1 MLQLR
6 FLKLFLLSLGI
17 TFICQ
22 THATGLEEKKPFE
35 VIGATP
41 TIFSPKQNTFVLED
55 RTGSISAQEALKRQD
70 EFKPA
75 ADMGSIDA
83 HSHYWIMQKIISRLG
98 SDRDFRLEGAGWLSI
113 NTSIIRPDGSLH
125 VLKPSGFYYGNYAH
139 LTDTDPT
146 LPSSAMASSQHA
158 LFTLYQGETLTLLSH
173 TKSHASLPPKSFVL
187 RIVDNARFLETRRFG
202 LYIEGG
208 LLGILFALG
217 IFGWFS
223 CFSNKDRTSFFY
235 ALWITF
241 AFIQIFCLSTQD
253 GIHFTEFI
261 FNSDN
266 VYFSNTSLTYIFNN
280 IGGYGQA
287 IFYFLFAS
295 AFLQL
300 DKYFPLI
307 QKITYLYVFTFLTHA
322 IIFTF
327 LIHNFS
333 PQWVWMPLVLFT
345 LSMFIMNY
353 VCGVI
358 RYRQGMKI
366 VIFFLIGA
374 IPYMCLRFIFG
385 LGLAGVT
392 SPFTYLPE
400 SGIRYLL
407 QNSNVSQALGMC
419 CEAIVMALAVVSRAR
434 WIQQDLAISLDTQ
447 KTLIENQ
454 NKVLELTVA
463 DRTSELEG
471 INGDLKAQTL
481 ELEQQRSRLEG
492 LSNQLAK
499 YLPPQIH
506 EALFSGKYDTEITT
520 QRKKL
525 TVFFSDI
532 KDFTRTV
539 ESLQPEELTEY
550 LNEYFSEMTQIALS
564 YGATIDKYIGDAVML
579 FFGDPESKGVRED
592 ARACVAMALEMQ
604 EQMLVLQRRW
614 LERGFKNPFVIRIG
628 INTGFCNVGNFGS
641 EQRLS
646 YTIIGGEVNVAQRL
660 EASCDPGGILI
671 SHDTFVQVDDLVQ
684 VEERQA
690 VNLKGIDRSIKTYAV
705 KGRREEAD
713 KPLRFSHTQG
723 VHIDLSPKTLSN
735 LDCRLI
741 ADQFKALAQQ
751 LEVMH
756 TDIPPDSKAH
766 KE

>member
-1 MLQLR
+1 MLQLK
-6 FLKLFLLSLGI
+6 FLRLFLLLVGL
-17 TFICQ
+17 TFFGQ
-22 THATGLEEKKPFE
+22 THATDLEEKKAFE
-35 VIGATP
+35 VTDATP

-55 RTGSISAQEALKRQD
+55 RTGSMSVEDVLQRKD
-70 EFKPA
+70 EFKPSG
-75 ADMGSIDA
+75 DMGSIDA
-83 HSHYWIMQKIISRLG
+83 RSHYWIMQKIVSRLV

-113 NTSIIRPDGSLH
+113 NTSVIRPDGALQE
-125 VLKPSGFYYGNYAH
+125 LKPSGFYYGNYAH

-146 LPSSAMASSQHA
+146 LSTSATATSQHA
-158 LFTLYQGETLTLLSH
+158 LFTLYQGEALTLLSH
-173 TKSHASLPPKSFVL
+173 TKPHASLPPRSFVL
-187 RIVDNARFLETRRFG
+187 RVVDNARFLETRRFG
-202 LYIEGG
+202 LYVEGG

-223 CFSNKDRTSFFY
+223 YFSNKDKTSFFY

-261 FNSDN
+261 FNSDG
-266 VYFSNTSLTYIFNN
+266 VYFFNTSLTYLFNN

-300 DKYFPLI
+300 DKYFPLA

-322 IIFTF
+322 VIFTF

-333 PQWVWMPLVLFT
+333 PQWVWMPLVIFT

-353 VCGVI
+353 ACGVI

-366 VIFFLIGA
+366 IIFFLIGA
-374 IPYMCLRFIFG
+374 IPYMCFRFIFG

-392 SPFTYLPE
+392 SPFTFLPE

-481 ELEQQRSRLEG
+481 ELEQQRSRFEG

-506 EALFSGKYDTEITT
+506 DALFSGRYNTKITT

-532 KDFTRTV
+532 KDFTRTA
-539 ESLQPEELTEY
+539 ESLQPESLTEY

-579 FFGDPESKGVRED
+579 FFGDPESKGVKED
-592 ARACVAMALEMQ
+592 ARACVEMAMEMQ
-604 EQMLVLQRRW
+604 ERMVVLQKRW
-614 LERGFKNPFVIRIG
+614 RERGFEHPFVIRIG

-641 EQRLS
+641 DQRLS

-671 SHDTFVQVDDLVQ
+671 SHDTFIQVDELVQ

-690 VNLKGIDRSIKTYAV
+690 VNLKGIDRSIKTYAI
-705 KGRREEAD
+705 KGRREETD
-713 KPLRFSHTQG
+713 KPLRFSHAQG
-723 VHIDLSPKTLSN
+723 VHIDLSPNTLNN

-741 ADQFKALAQQ
+741 ADQLKALVQQ

-756 TDIPPDSKAH
+756 KDTALVSKVRD
-766 KE
+766 

>member
-1 MLQLR
+1 MLQLK
-6 FLKLFLLSLGI
+6 FLRLFLLLVGL
-17 TFICQ
+17 TFFGQ
-22 THATGLEEKKPFE
+22 THATDLEEKKAFE
-35 VIGATP
+35 VTDATP

-55 RTGSISAQEALKRQD
+55 RTGSMSVEDVLQRKD
-70 EFKPA
+70 EFKPSG
-75 ADMGSIDA
+75 DMGSIDA
-83 HSHYWIMQKIISRLG
+83 RSHYWIMQKIVSRLV

-113 NTSIIRPDGSLH
+113 NTSVIRPDGALQE
-125 VLKPSGFYYGNYAH
+125 LKPSGFYYGNYAY

-146 LPSSAMASSQHA
+146 LSTSATASSQHA
-158 LFTLYQGETLTLLSH
+158 LFTLYQGEALTLLSH
-173 TKSHASLPPKSFVL
+173 TKPHASLPPRSFVL
-187 RIVDNARFLETRRFG
+187 RVVDNARFLETRRFG
-202 LYIEGG
+202 LYVEGG

-223 CFSNKDRTSFFY
+223 YFSNKDKTSFFY

-261 FNSDN
+261 FNSDG
-266 VYFSNTSLTYIFNN
+266 VYFFNTSLTYLFNN

-300 DKYFPLI
+300 DKYFPLA

-322 IIFTF
+322 VIFTF

-333 PQWVWMPLVLFT
+333 PQWVWMPLVIFT

-353 VCGVI
+353 ACGVI

-374 IPYMCLRFIFG
+374 IPYMCFRFIFG

-392 SPFTYLPE
+392 SPFTFLPE

-463 DRTSELEG
+463 DRTSELEE

-481 ELEQQRSRLEG
+481 ELEQQRSRFEG

-506 EALFSGKYDTEITT
+506 DALFSGRYNTKITT

-532 KDFTRTV
+532 KDFTRTA
-539 ESLQPEELTEY
+539 ESLQPESLTEY

-579 FFGDPESKGVRED
+579 FFGDPESKGVKED
-592 ARACVAMALEMQ
+592 ARACVEMAMEMQ
-604 EQMLVLQRRW
+604 ERMVVLQKRW
-614 LERGFKNPFVIRIG
+614 RERGFEHPFVIRIG

-641 EQRLS
+641 DQRLS

-671 SHDTFVQVDDLVQ
+671 SHDTFIQVDELVQ

-690 VNLKGIDRSIKTYAV
+690 VNLKGIDRSIKTYAI
-705 KGRREEAD
+705 KGRREETD
-713 KPLRFSHTQG
+713 KPLRFSHAQG
-723 VHIDLSPKTLSN
+723 VHIDLSPNTLNN

-741 ADQFKALAQQ
+741 ADQLKALVQQ

-756 TDIPPDSKAH
+756 KDTALVSKVRD
-766 KE
+766 

>member
-1 MLQLR
+1 MLQLK
-6 FLKLFLLSLGI
+6 FLRLFLLLVGL
-17 TFICQ
+17 TFFGQ
-22 THATGLEEKKPFE
+22 THATDLEEKKAFE
-35 VIGATP
+35 VTDATP
-41 TIFSPKQNTFVLED
+41 TIFGPKQNTFVLED
-55 RTGSISAQEALKRQD
+55 RTGSMSVEDALQRKD

-75 ADMGSIDA
+75 GDMGSIDA
-83 HSHYWIMQKIISRLG
+83 HSHYWIMQKIVSRLV

-113 NTSIIRPDGSLH
+113 NTSVIRPDGALQK
-125 VLKPSGFYYGNYAH
+125 LKPSGFYYGNYAP

-146 LPSSAMASSQHA
+146 QPTSATASSQHA
-158 LFTLYQGETLTLLSH
+158 LFTLYQGEALMLLSH
-173 TKSHASLPPKSFVL
+173 TKPHPSLPPRSFVL
-187 RIVDNARFLETRRFG
+187 RVVDNARFLETRRFG
-202 LYIEGG
+202 LYVEGG

-223 CFSNKDRTSFFY
+223 YFSNKDKTSFFY

-261 FNSDN
+261 FNSDG
-266 VYFSNTSLTYIFNN
+266 VYFFNTSLTYLFNN

-300 DKYFPLI
+300 DKYFPI
-307 QKITYLYVFTFLTHA
+307 AQKITYLYVFTFLTHA
-322 IIFTF
+322 VIFTF

-333 PQWVWMPLVLFT
+333 PQWVWMPLVIFT

-353 VCGVI
+353 ACGVI

-366 VIFFLIGA
+366 IIFFLIGA
-374 IPYMCLRFIFG
+374 IPYMCFRFIFG

-434 WIQQDLAISLDTQ
+434 WIQQDLAVFLETQ

-481 ELEQQRSRLEG
+481 ELEQQRSRFEG

-506 EALFSGKYDTEITT
+506 DALFSGRYNTKITT

-532 KDFTRTV
+532 KDFTRTA
-539 ESLQPEELTEY
+539 ESLQPESLTEY

-579 FFGDPESKGVRED
+579 FFGDPESKGVKED
-592 ARACVAMALEMQ
+592 ARACVEMAMEMQ
-604 EQMLVLQRRW
+604 ERMVVLQKRW
-614 LERGFKNPFVIRIG
+614 RERGFEHPFVIRIG

-641 EQRLS
+641 DQRLS

-671 SHDTFVQVDDLVQ
+671 SHDTFIQVDELVQ

-690 VNLKGIDRSIKTYAV
+690 VNLKGIDRSIKTYAI
-705 KGRREEAD
+705 KGRREETD
-713 KPLRFSHTQG
+713 KPLRFSHAQG
-723 VHIDLSPKTLSN
+723 VHIDLSPNTLNN

-741 ADQFKALAQQ
+741 ADQLKALVQQ

-756 TDIPPDSKAH
+756 KDTALVSKVRD
-766 KE
+766 

>member
-1 MLQLR
+1 MLQLK
-6 FLKLFLLSLGI
+6 FLRLFLLLVGL
-17 TFICQ
+17 TFFGQ
-22 THATGLEEKKPFE
+22 THATDLEEKKAFE
-35 VIGATP
+35 VTDATP

-55 RTGSISAQEALKRQD
+55 RTGSMSVEDVLQRKD
-70 EFKPA
+70 EFKPSG
-75 ADMGSIDA
+75 DMGSIDA
-83 HSHYWIMQKIISRLG
+83 RSHYWIMQKIVSRLV

-113 NTSIIRPDGSLH
+113 NTSVIRPDGALQE
-125 VLKPSGFYYGNYAH
+125 LKPSGFYYGNYAY

-146 LPSSAMASSQHA
+146 LSTSATASSQHA
-158 LFTLYQGETLTLLSH
+158 LFTLYQGEALTLLSH
-173 TKSHASLPPKSFVL
+173 TKPHASLPPRSFVL
-187 RIVDNARFLETRRFG
+187 RVVDNARFLETRRFG
-202 LYIEGG
+202 LYVEGG

-223 CFSNKDRTSFFY
+223 YFSNKDKTSFFY

-261 FNSDN
+261 FNSDG
-266 VYFSNTSLTYIFNN
+266 VYFFNTSLTYLFNN

-300 DKYFPLI
+300 DKYFPLA

-322 IIFTF
+322 VIFTF

-333 PQWVWMPLVLFT
+333 PQWVWMPLVIFT

-353 VCGVI
+353 ACGVI

-366 VIFFLIGA
+366 IIFFLIGA
-374 IPYMCLRFIFG
+374 IPYMCFRFIFG

-392 SPFTYLPE
+392 SPFTFLPE

-463 DRTSELEG
+463 DRTSELEE

-481 ELEQQRSRLEG
+481 ELEQQRSRFEG

-506 EALFSGKYDTEITT
+506 DALFSGRYNTKITT

-532 KDFTRTV
+532 KDFTRTA
-539 ESLQPEELTEY
+539 ESLQPESLTEY

-579 FFGDPESKGVRED
+579 FFGDPESKGVKED
-592 ARACVAMALEMQ
+592 ARACVEMAMEMQ
-604 EQMLVLQRRW
+604 ERMVVLQKRW
-614 LERGFKNPFVIRIG
+614 RERGFEHPFVIRIG

-641 EQRLS
+641 DQRLS

-671 SHDTFVQVDDLVQ
+671 SHDTFIQVDDLVQ

-690 VNLKGIDRSIKTYAV
+690 VNLKGIDRSIKTYAI
-705 KGRREEAD
+705 KGRREETD
-713 KPLRFSHTQG
+713 KPLRFSHAQG
-723 VHIDLSPKTLSN
+723 VHIDLSPNTLNN

-741 ADQFKALAQQ
+741 ADQLKALVQQ

-756 TDIPPDSKAH
+756 KDTALVSKVRD
-766 KE
+766 

>member
-1 MLQLR
+1 MLQLK
-6 FLKLFLLSLGI
+6 FLRLFLLLVGL
-17 TFICQ
+17 TFFGQ
-22 THATGLEEKKPFE
+22 THATDLEEKKAFE
-35 VIGATP
+35 VTDATP

-55 RTGSISAQEALKRQD
+55 RTGSMSVEDVLQRKD
-70 EFKPA
+70 EFKPSG
-75 ADMGSIDA
+75 DMGSIDA
-83 HSHYWIMQKIISRLG
+83 RSHYWIMQKIVSRLV

-113 NTSIIRPDGSLH
+113 NTSVIRPDGALQE
-125 VLKPSGFYYGNYAH
+125 LKPSGFYYGNYAY

-146 LPSSAMASSQHA
+146 LSTSATASSQHA
-158 LFTLYQGETLTLLSH
+158 LFTLYQGEALTLLSH
-173 TKSHASLPPKSFVL
+173 TKPHASLPPRSFVL
-187 RIVDNARFLETRRFG
+187 RVVDNARFLETRRFG
-202 LYIEGG
+202 LYVEGG

-223 CFSNKDRTSFFY
+223 YFSNKDKTSFFY

-261 FNSDN
+261 FNSDG
-266 VYFSNTSLTYIFNN
+266 VYFFNTSLTYLFNN

-300 DKYFPLI
+300 DKYFPI
-307 QKITYLYVFTFLTHA
+307 AQKITYLYVFTFLTHA
-322 IIFTF
+322 VIFTF

-333 PQWVWMPLVLFT
+333 PQWVWMPLVIFT

-353 VCGVI
+353 ACGVI

-366 VIFFLIGA
+366 IIFFLIGA
-374 IPYMCLRFIFG
+374 IPYMCFRFIFG

-392 SPFTYLPE
+392 SPFTFLPE

-463 DRTSELEG
+463 DRTSELEE

-481 ELEQQRSRLEG
+481 ELEQQRSRFEG

-506 EALFSGKYDTEITT
+506 DALFSGRYNTKITT

-532 KDFTRTV
+532 KDFTRTA
-539 ESLQPEELTEY
+539 ESLQPESLTEY

-579 FFGDPESKGVRED
+579 FFGDPESKGVKED
-592 ARACVAMALEMQ
+592 ARACVEMAMEMQ
-604 EQMLVLQRRW
+604 ERMVVLQKRW
-614 LERGFKNPFVIRIG
+614 RERGFEHPFVIRIG

-641 EQRLS
+641 DQRLS

-671 SHDTFVQVDDLVQ
+671 SHDTFIQVDDLVQ

-690 VNLKGIDRSIKTYAV
+690 VNLKGIDRSIKTYAI
-705 KGRREEAD
+705 KGRREETD
-713 KPLRFSHTQG
+713 KPLRFSHAQG
-723 VHIDLSPKTLSN
+723 VHIDLSPNTLNN

-741 ADQFKALAQQ
+741 ADQLKALVQQ

-756 TDIPPDSKAH
+756 KDTALVSKVRD
-766 KE
+766 

>member
-1 MLQLR
+1 MLQLK
-6 FLKLFLLSLGI
+6 FLRLFLLLVGL
-17 TFICQ
+17 TFFGQ
-22 THATGLEEKKPFE
+22 THATDLEEKKAFE
-35 VIGATP
+35 VTDATP

-55 RTGSISAQEALKRQD
+55 RTGSMSVEDVLQRKD
-70 EFKPA
+70 EFKPSG
-75 ADMGSIDA
+75 DMGSIDA
-83 HSHYWIMQKIISRLG
+83 RSHYWIMQKIVSRLV

-113 NTSIIRPDGSLH
+113 NTSVIRPDGALQE
-125 VLKPSGFYYGNYAH
+125 LKPSGFYYGNYAY

-146 LPSSAMASSQHA
+146 LSTSATASSQHA
-158 LFTLYQGETLTLLSH
+158 LFTLYQGEALTLLSH
-173 TKSHASLPPKSFVL
+173 TKPHASLPPRSFVL
-187 RIVDNARFLETRRFG
+187 RVVDNARFLETRRFG
-202 LYIEGG
+202 LYVEGG

-223 CFSNKDRTSFFY
+223 YFSNKDKTSFFY

-261 FNSDN
+261 FNSDG
-266 VYFSNTSLTYIFNN
+266 VYFFNTSLTYLFNN

-300 DKYFPLI
+300 DKYFPLA

-322 IIFTF
+322 VIFTF

-333 PQWVWMPLVLFT
+333 PQWVWMPLVIFT

-353 VCGVI
+353 ACGVI

-366 VIFFLIGA
+366 IIFFLIGA
-374 IPYMCLRFIFG
+374 IPYMCFRFIFG

-392 SPFTYLPE
+392 SPFTFLPE

-481 ELEQQRSRLEG
+481 ELEQQRSRFEG

-506 EALFSGKYDTEITT
+506 DALFSGRYNTKITT

-532 KDFTRTV
+532 KDFTRTA
-539 ESLQPEELTEY
+539 ESLQPESLTEY

-579 FFGDPESKGVRED
+579 FFGDPESKGVKED
-592 ARACVAMALEMQ
+592 ARACVEMAMEMQ
-604 EQMLVLQRRW
+604 ERMVVLQKRW
-614 LERGFKNPFVIRIG
+614 RERGFEHPFVIRIG

-641 EQRLS
+641 DQRLS

-671 SHDTFVQVDDLVQ
+671 SHDTFIQVDELVQ

-690 VNLKGIDRSIKTYAV
+690 VNLKGIDRSIKTYAI
-705 KGRREEAD
+705 KGRREETD
-713 KPLRFSHTQG
+713 KPLRFSHAQG
-723 VHIDLSPKTLSN
+723 VHIDLSPNTLNN

-741 ADQFKALAQQ
+741 ADQLKALVQQ

-756 TDIPPDSKAH
+756 KDTAIVSKVRD
-766 KE
+766 

>member
-1 MLQLR
+1 MLQLK
-6 FLKLFLLSLGI
+6 FLRLFLLLVGL
-17 TFICQ
+17 TFFGQ
-22 THATGLEEKKPFE
+22 THATDLEEKKAFE
-35 VIGATP
+35 VTDATP

-55 RTGSISAQEALKRQD
+55 RTGSMSVEDVLQRKD
-70 EFKPA
+70 EFKPSG
-75 ADMGSIDA
+75 DMGSIDA
-83 HSHYWIMQKIISRLG
+83 RSHYWIMQKIVSRLV

-113 NTSIIRPDGSLH
+113 NTSVIRPDGALQE
-125 VLKPSGFYYGNYAH
+125 LKPSGFYYGNYAY

-146 LPSSAMASSQHA
+146 LSTSATASSQHA
-158 LFTLYQGETLTLLSH
+158 LFTLYQGEALTLLSH
-173 TKSHASLPPKSFVL
+173 TKPHASLPPRSFVL
-187 RIVDNARFLETRRFG
+187 RVVDNARFLETRRFG
-202 LYIEGG
+202 LYVEGG

-223 CFSNKDRTSFFY
+223 YFSNKDKTSFFY

-261 FNSDN
+261 FNSDG
-266 VYFSNTSLTYIFNN
+266 VYFFNTSLTYLFNN

-300 DKYFPLI
+300 DKYFPLA

-322 IIFTF
+322 VIFTF

-333 PQWVWMPLVLFT
+333 PQWVWMPLVIFT
-345 LSMFIMNY
+345 LSMFVMNY
-353 VCGVI
+353 ACGVI

-374 IPYMCLRFIFG
+374 IPYMCFRFIFG

-392 SPFTYLPE
+392 SPFTFLPE

-481 ELEQQRSRLEG
+481 ELEQQRSRFEG

-506 EALFSGKYDTEITT
+506 DALFSGRYNTKITT

-532 KDFTRTV
+532 KDFTRTA
-539 ESLQPEELTEY
+539 ESLQPESLTEY

-579 FFGDPESKGVRED
+579 FFGDPESKGVKED
-592 ARACVAMALEMQ
+592 ARACVEMAMEMQ
-604 EQMLVLQRRW
+604 ERMVVLQKRW
-614 LERGFKNPFVIRIG
+614 RERGFEHPFVIRIG

-641 EQRLS
+641 DQRLS

-671 SHDTFVQVDDLVQ
+671 SHDTFIQVDDLVQ

-690 VNLKGIDRSIKTYAV
+690 VNLKGIDRSIKTYAI
-705 KGRREEAD
+705 KGRREETD
-713 KPLRFSHTQG
+713 KPLRFSHAQG
-723 VHIDLSPKTLSN
+723 VHIDLSPNTLNN

-741 ADQFKALAQQ
+741 ADQLKAFVQQ

-756 TDIPPDSKAH
+756 KDTALVSKVRD
-766 KE
+766 

>member
-1 MLQLR
+1 M
-6 FLKLFLLSLGI
+6 
-17 TFICQ
+17 
-22 THATGLEEKKPFE
+22 
-35 VIGATP
+35 
-41 TIFSPKQNTFVLED
+41 
-55 RTGSISAQEALKRQD
+55 
-70 EFKPA
+70 
-75 ADMGSIDA
+75 
-83 HSHYWIMQKIISRLG
+83 
-98 SDRDFRLEGAGWLSI
+98 
-113 NTSIIRPDGSLH
+113 
-125 VLKPSGFYYGNYAH
+125 NYA
-139 LTDTDPT
+139 
-146 LPSSAMASSQHA
+146 
-158 LFTLYQGETLTLLSH
+158 
-173 TKSHASLPPKSFVL
+173 
-187 RIVDNARFLETRRFG
+187 
-202 LYIEGG
+202 
-208 LLGILFALG
+208 
-217 IFGWFS
+217 
-223 CFSNKDRTSFFY
+223 
-235 ALWITF
+235 
-241 AFIQIFCLSTQD
+241 
-253 GIHFTEFI
+253 
-261 FNSDN
+261 
-266 VYFSNTSLTYIFNN
+266 
-280 IGGYGQA
+280 
-287 IFYFLFAS
+287 
-295 AFLQL
+295 
-300 DKYFPLI
+300 
-307 QKITYLYVFTFLTHA
+307 
-322 IIFTF
+322 
-327 LIHNFS
+327 
-333 PQWVWMPLVLFT
+333 
-345 LSMFIMNY
+345 
-353 VCGVI
+353 CGVI

-374 IPYMCLRFIFG
+374 VPYMCLRFIFG

-723 VHIDLSPKTLSN
+723 VHIDLSPKTLN
-735 LDCRLI
+735 NFDRRLI

>member
-1 MLQLR
+1 MLQLK
-6 FLKLFLLSLGI
+6 FLRLFLLLVGL
-17 TFICQ
+17 TFFGQ
-22 THATGLEEKKPFE
+22 THATDLEEKKAFE
-35 VIGATP
+35 VTDATP

-55 RTGSISAQEALKRQD
+55 RTGSMSVEDVLQRKD
-70 EFKPA
+70 EFKPSG
-75 ADMGSIDA
+75 DMGSIDA
-83 HSHYWIMQKIISRLG
+83 RSHYWIMQKIVSRLV

-113 NTSIIRPDGSLH
+113 NTSVIRPDGALQE
-125 VLKPSGFYYGNYAH
+125 LKPSGFYYGNYAY

-146 LPSSAMASSQHA
+146 LSTSATASSQHA
-158 LFTLYQGETLTLLSH
+158 LFTLYQGEALTLLSH
-173 TKSHASLPPKSFVL
+173 TKPHASLPPRSFVL
-187 RIVDNARFLETRRFG
+187 RVVDNARFLETRRFG
-202 LYIEGG
+202 LYVEGG

-223 CFSNKDRTSFFY
+223 YFSNKDKTSFFY

-261 FNSDN
+261 FNSDG
-266 VYFSNTSLTYIFNN
+266 VYFFNTSLTYLFNN

-300 DKYFPLI
+300 DKYFPLA

-322 IIFTF
+322 VIFTF

-333 PQWVWMPLVLFT
+333 PQWVWMPLVIFT
-345 LSMFIMNY
+345 LSMFVMNY
-353 VCGVI
+353 ACGVI

-366 VIFFLIGA
+366 IIFFLIGA
-374 IPYMCLRFIFG
+374 IPYMCFRFIFG

-392 SPFTYLPE
+392 SPFTFLPE

-463 DRTSELEG
+463 DRTSELEE

-481 ELEQQRSRLEG
+481 ELEQQRSRFEG

-506 EALFSGKYDTEITT
+506 DALFSGRYNTKITT

-532 KDFTRTV
+532 KDFTRTA
-539 ESLQPEELTEY
+539 ESLQPESLTEY

-579 FFGDPESKGVRED
+579 FFGDPESKGVKED
-592 ARACVAMALEMQ
+592 ARACVEMAMEMQ
-604 EQMLVLQRRW
+604 ERMVVLQKRW
-614 LERGFKNPFVIRIG
+614 RERGFEHPFVIRIG

-641 EQRLS
+641 DQRLS

-671 SHDTFVQVDDLVQ
+671 SHDTFIQVDDLVQ

-690 VNLKGIDRSIKTYAV
+690 VNLKGIDRSIKTYAI
-705 KGRREEAD
+705 KGRREETD
-713 KPLRFSHTQG
+713 KPLRFSHAQG
-723 VHIDLSPKTLSN
+723 VHIDLSPNTLNN

-741 ADQFKALAQQ
+741 ADQLKALVQQ

-756 TDIPPDSKAH
+756 KDTALVSKVRD
-766 KE
+766 

>member
-1 MLQLR
+1 MLQLK
-6 FLKLFLLSLGI
+6 FLRLFLLLVGL
-17 TFICQ
+17 TFFGQ
-22 THATGLEEKKPFE
+22 THATDLEEKKAFE
-35 VIGATP
+35 VTDATP

-55 RTGSISAQEALKRQD
+55 RTGSMSVEDVLQRKD
-70 EFKPA
+70 EFKPSG
-75 ADMGSIDA
+75 DMGSIDA
-83 HSHYWIMQKIISRLG
+83 RSHYWIMQKIVSRLV

-113 NTSIIRPDGSLH
+113 NTSVIRPGGAIQA
-125 VLKPSGFYYGNYAH
+125 LKPSGFYYGNYAY

-146 LPSSAMASSQHA
+146 LSTSATASSQHA
-158 LFTLYQGETLTLLSH
+158 LFTLYQGEALTLLSH
-173 TKSHASLPPKSFVL
+173 TKPHASLPPRSFVL
-187 RIVDNARFLETRRFG
+187 RVVDNARFLETRRFG
-202 LYIEGG
+202 LYVEGG

-223 CFSNKDRTSFFY
+223 YFSNKDKTSFFY

-261 FNSDN
+261 FNSDG
-266 VYFSNTSLTYIFNN
+266 VYFFNTSLTYLFNN

-300 DKYFPLI
+300 DKYFPLA

-322 IIFTF
+322 VIFTF

-333 PQWVWMPLVLFT
+333 PQWVWMPLVIFT

-353 VCGVI
+353 ACGVI

-366 VIFFLIGA
+366 IIFFLIGA
-374 IPYMCLRFIFG
+374 IPYMCFRFIFG

-392 SPFTYLPE
+392 SPFTFLPE

-481 ELEQQRSRLEG
+481 ELEQQRSRFEG

-506 EALFSGKYDTEITT
+506 DALFSGRYSTKITT

-532 KDFTRTV
+532 KDFTRTA
-539 ESLQPEELTEY
+539 ESLQPESLTEY

-579 FFGDPESKGVRED
+579 FFGDPESKGVKED
-592 ARACVAMALEMQ
+592 ARACVEMAMEMQ
-604 EQMLVLQRRW
+604 ERMVVLQKRW
-614 LERGFKNPFVIRIG
+614 RERGFEHPFVIRIG

-641 EQRLS
+641 DQRLS

-671 SHDTFVQVDDLVQ
+671 SHDTFIQVDDLVQ

-690 VNLKGIDRSIKTYAV
+690 VNLKGIDRSIKTYAI
-705 KGRREEAD
+705 KGRREETD
-713 KPLRFSHTQG
+713 KPLRFSHAQG
-723 VHIDLSPKTLSN
+723 VHIDLSPNTLNN

-741 ADQFKALAQQ
+741 ADQLKALVQQ

-756 TDIPPDSKAH
+756 KDTALVSKVRD
-766 KE
+766 

>member
-1 MLQLR
+1 MLQLK
-6 FLKLFLLSLGI
+6 FLRLFLLLVGL
-17 TFICQ
+17 TFFGQ
-22 THATGLEEKKPFE
+22 THATDLEEKKAFE
-35 VIGATP
+35 VTDATP

-55 RTGSISAQEALKRQD
+55 RTGSMSVEDVLQRKD
-70 EFKPA
+70 EFKPSG
-75 ADMGSIDA
+75 DMGSIDA
-83 HSHYWIMQKIISRLG
+83 RSHYWIMQKIVSRLV

-113 NTSIIRPDGSLH
+113 NTSVIRPDGALQE
-125 VLKPSGFYYGNYAH
+125 LKPSGFYYGNYAY

-146 LPSSAMASSQHA
+146 LSTSATASSQHA
-158 LFTLYQGETLTLLSH
+158 LFTLYQGEALTLLSH
-173 TKSHASLPPKSFVL
+173 TKPHASLPPRSFVL
-187 RIVDNARFLETRRFG
+187 RVVDNARFLETRRFG
-202 LYIEGG
+202 LYVEGG

-223 CFSNKDRTSFFY
+223 YFSNKDKTSFFY

-261 FNSDN
+261 FNSDG
-266 VYFSNTSLTYIFNN
+266 VYFFNTSLTYLFNN

-300 DKYFPLI
+300 DKYFPLA

-322 IIFTF
+322 VIFTF

-333 PQWVWMPLVLFT
+333 PQWVWMPLVIFT

-353 VCGVI
+353 ACGVI

-366 VIFFLIGA
+366 IIFFLIGA
-374 IPYMCLRFIFG
+374 IPYMCFRFIFG

-392 SPFTYLPE
+392 SPFTFLPE

-481 ELEQQRSRLEG
+481 ELEQQRSRFEG

-506 EALFSGKYDTEITT
+506 DALFSGRYNTKITT

-532 KDFTRTV
+532 KDFTRTA
-539 ESLQPEELTEY
+539 ESLQPESLTEY

-579 FFGDPESKGVRED
+579 FFGDPESKGVKED
-592 ARACVAMALEMQ
+592 ARACVEMAMEMQ
-604 EQMLVLQRRW
+604 ERMVVLQKRW
-614 LERGFKNPFVIRIG
+614 RERGFEHPFVIRIG

-641 EQRLS
+641 DQRLS

-671 SHDTFVQVDDLVQ
+671 SHDTFIQVDELVQ

-690 VNLKGIDRSIKTYAV
+690 VNLKGIDRSIKTYAI
-705 KGRREEAD
+705 KGRREETD
-713 KPLRFSHTQG
+713 KPLRFSHAQG
-723 VHIDLSPKTLSN
+723 VHIDLSPNTLNN

-741 ADQFKALAQQ
+741 ADQLKALVQQ

-756 TDIPPDSKAH
+756 KDTALVSKVRD
-766 KE
+766 

>member
-1 MLQLR
+1 MLQLK
-6 FLKLFLLSLGI
+6 FLRLFLLLVGL
-17 TFICQ
+17 TFFGQ
-22 THATGLEEKKPFE
+22 THATDLEEKKAFE
-35 VIGATP
+35 VTDATP

-55 RTGSISAQEALKRQD
+55 RTGSMSVEDVLQRKD
-70 EFKPA
+70 EFKPSG
-75 ADMGSIDA
+75 DMGSIDA
-83 HSHYWIMQKIISRLG
+83 RSHYWIMQKIVSRLV

-113 NTSIIRPDGSLH
+113 NTSVIRPDGALQE
-125 VLKPSGFYYGNYAH
+125 LKPSGFYYGNYAY

-146 LPSSAMASSQHA
+146 LSTSATASSQHA
-158 LFTLYQGETLTLLSH
+158 LFTLYQGEALTLLSH
-173 TKSHASLPPKSFVL
+173 TKPHASLPPRSFVL
-187 RIVDNARFLETRRFG
+187 RVVDNARFLETRRFG
-202 LYIEGG
+202 LYVEGG

-223 CFSNKDRTSFFY
+223 YFSNKDKTSFFY

-261 FNSDN
+261 FNSDG
-266 VYFSNTSLTYIFNN
+266 VYFFNTSLTYLFNN

-300 DKYFPLI
+300 DKYFPLA

-322 IIFTF
+322 VIFTF

-333 PQWVWMPLVLFT
+333 PQWVWMPLVIFT

-353 VCGVI
+353 ACGVI

-366 VIFFLIGA
+366 IIFFLIGA
-374 IPYMCLRFIFG
+374 IPYMCFRFIFG

-392 SPFTYLPE
+392 SPFTFLPE

-463 DRTSELEG
+463 DRTSELEE

-481 ELEQQRSRLEG
+481 ELEQQRSRFEG

-506 EALFSGKYDTEITT
+506 DALFSGRYNTKITT

-532 KDFTRTV
+532 KDFTRTA
-539 ESLQPEELTEY
+539 ESLQPESLTEY

-579 FFGDPESKGVRED
+579 FFGDPESKGVKED
-592 ARACVAMALEMQ
+592 ARACVEMAMEMQ
-604 EQMLVLQRRW
+604 ERMVVLQKRW
-614 LERGFKNPFVIRIG
+614 RERGFEHPFVIRIG

-641 EQRLS
+641 DQRLS

-671 SHDTFVQVDDLVQ
+671 SHDTFIQVDELVQ

-690 VNLKGIDRSIKTYAV
+690 VNLKGIDRSIKTYAI
-705 KGRREEAD
+705 KGRREETD
-713 KPLRFSHTQG
+713 KPLRFSHAQG
-723 VHIDLSPKTLSN
+723 VHIDLSPNTLNN

-741 ADQFKALAQQ
+741 ADQLKALVQQ

-756 TDIPPDSKAH
+756 KDTALVSKVRD
-766 KE
+766 

>member
-1 MLQLR
+1 MLQLK
-6 FLKLFLLSLGI
+6 FLRLFLLLVGL
-17 TFICQ
+17 TFFGQ
-22 THATGLEEKKPFE
+22 THATDLEEKKAFE
-35 VIGATP
+35 VTDATP

-55 RTGSISAQEALKRQD
+55 RTGSMSVEDVLQRKD
-70 EFKPA
+70 EFKPSG
-75 ADMGSIDA
+75 DMGSIDA
-83 HSHYWIMQKIISRLG
+83 RSHYWIMQKIVSRLV

-113 NTSIIRPDGSLH
+113 NTSVIRPDGALQE
-125 VLKPSGFYYGNYAH
+125 LKPSGFYYGNYAY

-146 LPSSAMASSQHA
+146 LSTSATASSQHA
-158 LFTLYQGETLTLLSH
+158 LFTLYQGEALTLLSH
-173 TKSHASLPPKSFVL
+173 TKPHASLPPRSFVL
-187 RIVDNARFLETRRFG
+187 RVVDNARFLETRRFG
-202 LYIEGG
+202 LYVEGG

-223 CFSNKDRTSFFY
+223 YFSNKDKTSFFY

-261 FNSDN
+261 FNSDG
-266 VYFSNTSLTYIFNN
+266 VYFFNTSLTYLFNN

-300 DKYFPLI
+300 DKYFPLA

-322 IIFTF
+322 VIFTF

-333 PQWVWMPLVLFT
+333 PQWVWMPLVIFT

-353 VCGVI
+353 ACGVI

-374 IPYMCLRFIFG
+374 IPYMCFRFIFG

-392 SPFTYLPE
+392 SPFTFLPE

-463 DRTSELEG
+463 DRTSELEE

-481 ELEQQRSRLEG
+481 ELEQQRSRFEG

-506 EALFSGKYDTEITT
+506 DALFSGRYNTKITT

-532 KDFTRTV
+532 KDFTRTA
-539 ESLQPEELTEY
+539 ESLQPESLTEY

-579 FFGDPESKGVRED
+579 FFGDPESKGVKED
-592 ARACVAMALEMQ
+592 ARACVEMAIEMQ
-604 EQMLVLQRRW
+604 ERMVVLQKRW
-614 LERGFKNPFVIRIG
+614 RERGFEHPFVIRIG

-641 EQRLS
+641 DQRLS

-671 SHDTFVQVDDLVQ
+671 SHDTFIQVDDLVQ

-690 VNLKGIDRSIKTYAV
+690 VNLKGIDRSIKTYAI
-705 KGRREEAD
+705 KGRREETD
-713 KPLRFSHTQG
+713 KPLRFSHAQG
-723 VHIDLSPKTLSN
+723 VHIDLSPNTLNN

-741 ADQFKALAQQ
+741 ADQLKALVQQ

-756 TDIPPDSKAH
+756 KDTALVSKVRD
-766 KE
+766 